1 MIRFLVFALT
11 LSVAFAN
18 PATIAGLI
26 GKATNQTRSITRD
39 LDAQTGPIARAVLA
53 DVIARHTQVG
63 RDLRTAFALSALD
76 RVPVGGFYFAALASH
91 RTLND
96 RLLQLTE
103 GTPDRERVVAAM
115 AGVPLVG
122 R

>member
-11 LSVAFAN
+11 LSVACAN

-26 GKATNQTRSITRD
+26 GKATYQTQSINRD
-39 LDAQTGPIARAVLA
+39 LDAQTGPIARAVFA
-53 DVIARHTQVG
+53 DILVRHAQVG

-76 RVPVGGFYFAALASH
+76 RAPVGGFYFAALASH
-91 RTLND
+91 RKLND
-96 RLLQLTE
+96 RLLQITA